1 MSNHDLWNALAQGL
15 LGFTISVLIVFII
28 EKLPLRLT
36 ANHRSWLWRAVYI
49 KTLLWVIFPTS
60 LIGSFESRWILRVPI
75 VPSAWAPSIWFASAN
90 GLPKNEKVL
99 KDFTASK
106 PTQIASDRATDAS
119 LKTQHTPSDAS
130 FKKPSVSGLES
141 LREISVKPSIRSLS
155 IQPWHAFVLWSFGA
169 TCMASVIVY
178 RSWKTIRTLRRSTHG
193 APSHL
198 VALSE
203 QIAKSLGIRQIPQ
216 IQLSSEASVPMLV
229 YSGAMR
235 LVLPS
240 DFESRFG
247 VEGCRMGIA
256 HELAHYKR
264 SDLWWNLLPTF
275 VSIVLF
281 FWPPAWL
288 AARRYY
294 LAMELA
300 CDELAIRAAKLEHTA
315 YAGLLVRLL
324 EDRARHTMPAP
335 ALSMARSGGFRTLSE
350 RIRFLKFDLYGSRYR
365 RAIST
370 MITMATL
377 GLIVLPWGFAS
388 PRSLDAQS
396 IDDFTPVKIDL
407 ETIDKPREIPVVDSQ
422 GKPVEEFYYLP
433 ANRDVAYNFDD
444 LVNYPINGEITDD
457 DRKPLNIVRS
467 ENGKIQMPL
476 PQNCDCVEIW
486 NEQGV
491 ASLPLSQI
499 RTLES
504 IRLQP
509 WASLQIRPAR
519 DTKIQPAK
527 DLFISRG
534 PMVASSGHY
543 RVTLLDDQTL
553 EIPRCFPGEWLLQ
566 IQNRTGDIDRHF
578 KIRPGENKTVD
589 LEVRAIRGRF
599 VLEDESKK
607 EASDDL
613 SKTTAYIQHEDSRII
628 ERIPIQPDGSFE
640 FQNVPYGKHK
650 LYARKTVTTDRE
662 IDWSAELFFACDVH
676 ENDEVLDL
684 GLIPLKTT
692 KTKLPDAGA
701 PNQSDT
707 VYDRTIDRI
716 STKGF
721 DRRFHKLF
729 DASGKEIIVGAPIE
743 KDIGFGGGSE
753 GAQGAIDDKNSK
765 VYLIGR
771 RDGKPKTLYVYSIKG
786 ELIRELELLKELR
799 RGDLIDRFWRIAV
812 NKDNGNLWL
821 LSVNYLG
828 ESKIQILDSDLDA
841 ISRFPSDVFNMS
853 YSEADK
859 AMWTVSPT
867 AIAKCNPDTGEQLA
881 SYTIPFK
888 KIWTLTDIF
897 PLPQGGALC
906 FEHPHSDA
914 YDSSNRL
921 YLVDSDCQKVVCT
934 DLGSKSLLYAVA
946 VQEDIIWLKGRFY
959 NSSLTKESNEPRAA
973 VVLGFDMQLNY
984 LPEKKL
990 AVEDFPKPRDSSR
1003 VGVFPR

>member
-1 MSNHDLWNALAQGL
+1 MSNQDLWNALAQGL
-15 LGFTISVLIVFII
+15 LGFTISVLLVFII
-28 EKLPLRLT
+28 EKLPLPLT

-49 KTLLWVIFPTS
+49 KTLFWMIFPTS
-60 LIGSFESRWILRVPI
+60 FIGSLETRWIPRVPI
-75 VPSAWAPSIWFASAN
+75 VPSAWAPSNWFASAN
-90 GLPKNEKVL
+90 GLPKGEQVSN
-99 KDFTASK
+99 DFTVSK
-106 PTQIASDRATDAS
+106 STQIASDQSTDAS
-119 LKTQHTPSDAS
+119 SKTTDSPSDAS
-130 FKKPSVSGLES
+130 FKKPSVPGLEFPNG
-141 LREISVKPSIRSLS
+141 ISVEPSSRSLS
-155 IQPWHAFVLWSFGA
+155 IQPWHAFVLWSLGA
-169 TCMASVIVY
+169 TCMASVILY
-178 RSWKTIRTLRRSTHG
+178 RSWKTIRILRRSTHR

-198 VALSE
+198 MALSE

-247 VEGCRMGIA
+247 VDGCRMGIA

-324 EDRARHTMPAP
+324 EDQSRHTMPAH

-350 RIRFLKFDLYGSRYR
+350 RIRFLKFDLFGSRYR

-370 MITMATL
+370 LMTMATL
-377 GLIVLPWGFAS
+377 GLIVLPWGFAA
-388 PRSLDAQS
+388 PRSLYAQS

-407 ETIDKPREIPVVDSQ
+407 DTIDKPREIPVVDSQ

-457 DRKPLNIVRS
+457 DRKPLAIVRS
-467 ENGKIQMPL
+467 ESGTIQLPL

-486 NEQGV
+486 NDQGV
-491 ASLPLSQI
+491 VSLPLSQL

-509 WASLQIRPAR
+509 WASLQIRPTR
-519 DTKIQPAK
+519 NTKIQPAEN
-527 DLFISRG
+527 LLISRF
-534 PMVASSGHY
+534 PIVASSGHFIVNTPNKQVVEY
-543 RVTLLDDQTL
+543 
-553 EIPRCFPGEWLLQ
+553 PKCFPGMWCVRIGKFLKRVEL
-566 IQNRTGDIDRHF
+566 RS
-578 KIRPGENKTVD
+578 GENTSIELYGRTVRGKIVVQD
-589 LEVRAIRGRF
+589 LEDQRDLNDF
-599 VLEDESKK
+599 
-607 EASDDL
+607 SDITVGIKYDPSL
-613 SKTTAYIQHEDSRII
+613 QSAWFSI
-628 ERIPIQPDGSFE
+628 EPDGSFE
-640 FQNVPYGKHK
+640 IENVPFGEHK
-650 LYARKTVTTDRE
+650 LYAIRESERRKLDFL
-662 IDWSAELFFACDVH
+662 DWPVEVAFDCNVL

-684 GLIPLKTT
+684 GLIPLKTI
-692 KTKLPDAGA
+692 KTELP
-701 PNQSDT
+701 QSDLANPSIAPEGQ
-707 VYDRTIDRI
+707 TIDRVSEKRI
-716 STKGF
+716 RIRS
-721 DRRFHKLF
+721 FHQLF
-729 DASGKEIIVGAPIE
+729 DVSGKEMIVGAPIE
-743 KDIGFGGGSE
+743 KDIGFGRGSE
-753 GAQGAIDDKNSK
+753 GAQGAIDDKHSK

-786 ELIRELELLKELR
+786 ELIRELELLKELGR
-799 RGDLIDRFWRIAV
+799 RGGLVDPFWRIAV

-841 ISRFPSDVFNMS
+841 ISRFPSDVLNMS

-888 KIWTLTDIF
+888 RIWTLTDVF

-921 YLVDSDCQKVVCT
+921 YLVDSDCQKVGCT
-934 DLGSKSLLYAVA
+934 DLGERSFLDEVA
-946 VQEDIIWLKGRFY
+946 VQEGIIWLKGSFY
-959 NSSLTKESNEPRAA
+959 DSSSTKEPKRRRGP

-984 LPEKKL
+984 LPDKKL

>member
-1 MSNHDLWNALAQGL
+1 MSNQDLWNALAQGL
-15 LGFTISVLIVFII
+15 LGFTISVLLVFII
-28 EKLPLRLT
+28 EKMPLRLT

-49 KTLLWVIFPTS
+49 KTLFWMIFPTS
-60 LIGSFESRWILRVPI
+60 FIGSLETRWIPRVPI
-75 VPSAWAPSIWFASAN
+75 VPSAWAPSNWFASAN
-90 GLPKNEKVL
+90 GLPKGEQVSN
-99 KDFTASK
+99 DFTVSK
-106 PTQIASDRATDAS
+106 STQIASDQSTDAS
-119 LKTQHTPSDAS
+119 SKTTDSPSDAS
-130 FKKPSVSGLES
+130 FKKPSVPGLES
-141 LREISVKPSIRSLS
+141 SSEISLEPSSRSFS
-155 IQPWHAFVLWSFGA
+155 IQPWHAIVLWSLGA
-169 TCMASVIVY
+169 TCMASVILY
-178 RSWKTIRTLRRSTHG
+178 RSWKTIRILRRSTHR

-198 VALSE
+198 MALSE

-240 DFESRFG
+240 YFESRFG
-247 VEGCRMGIA
+247 VDGCRMGIA

-324 EDRARHTMPAP
+324 EDQARHTMPSP

-350 RIRFLKFDLYGSRYR
+350 RIRFLKFDLFGSRYR

-370 MITMATL
+370 LMTMATL
-377 GLIVLPWGFAS
+377 GLIVMPWGFSS
-388 PRSLDAQS
+388 PRSLYAQS

-407 ETIDKPREIPVVDSQ
+407 DTIDHPREIPVVDSQ
-422 GKPVEEFYYLP
+422 GKPVKEFYYLP
-433 ANRDVAYNFDD
+433 ANRDVSYNFDD
-444 LVNYPINGEITDD
+444 LVNYPINGEITSD
-457 DRKPLNIVRS
+457 DRKPLAIVRS
-467 ENGKIQMPL
+467 ESGTIQLPL

-527 DLFISRG
+527 DLFISRD
-534 PMVASSGHY
+534 PIAASSGHY

-578 KIRPGENKTVD
+578 KIRPGENKMVD

-613 SKTTAYIQHEDSRII
+613 SKTTAYIQYEDIRYI

-650 LYARKTVTTDRE
+650 LKAFKTVTTDRE
-662 IDWSAELFFACDVH
+662 IDWSAELFFDCDVH

-684 GLIPLKTT
+684 GLIPFKKPIKTE
-692 KTKLPDAGA
+692 LP
-701 PNQSDT
+701 QSDLENPSIAPGGQ
-707 VYDRTIDRI
+707 TIDRI
-716 STKGF
+716 SAKGF
-721 DRRFHKLF
+721 DRRFHQLF
-729 DASGKEIIVGAPIE
+729 DASGKEMIVGAPIE
-743 KDIGFGGGSE
+743 KDNGFGGGSE

-786 ELIRELELLKELR
+786 ELIRELELLKERGR
-799 RGDLIDRFWRIAV
+799 RGDLVDPFWRIAV

-828 ESKIQILDSDLDA
+828 KSKIQILDNDLDA

-867 AIAKCNPDTGEQLA
+867 AIAKCNPD
-881 SYTIPFK
+881 
-888 KIWTLTDIF
+888 
-897 PLPQGGALC
+897 
-906 FEHPHSDA
+906 
-914 YDSSNRL
+914 L
-921 YLVDSDCQKVVCT
+921 YLVDRDCQKVVCT
-934 DLGSKSLLYAVA
+934 DLGSKSLLYSVA

-959 NSSLTKESNEPRAA
+959 NSSLTKESNEPRAV

-984 LPEKKL
+984 LPDKKL

>member
-1 MSNHDLWNALAQGL
+1 MSSNDVWNALAQGL

-28 EKLPLRLT
+28 ENLPLRLT

-49 KTLLWVIFPTS
+49 KTLFWVIFPTS
-60 LIGSFESRWILRVPI
+60 LIGSLESRWILRVPI
-75 VPSAWAPSIWFASAN
+75 VSSAWVPSNWFARAD
-90 GLPKNEKVL
+90 GLPKGKEGSQRSIV
-99 KDFTASK
+99 SK
-106 PTQIASDRATDAS
+106 STQIASDQATDAS
-119 LKTQHTPSDAS
+119 SKTTDTASDAS
-130 FKKPSVSGLES
+130 FKKPSVPG
-141 LREISVKPSIRSLS
+141 RAFPNGISVEPSIRSLS
-155 IQPWHAFVLWSFGA
+155 IQPWHAFVLWFFGA

-178 RSWKTIRTLRRSTHG
+178 RSWKTIRILQRSTHG

-198 VALSE
+198 MALSE
-203 QIAKSLGIRQIPQ
+203 QIAKSLGIRQMPL
-216 IQLSSEASVPMLV
+216 IQLSSAASVPMLV

-247 VEGCRMGIA
+247 AEGCRMGIA

-264 SDLWWNLLPTF
+264 CDLWWNLLPSF

-315 YAGLLVRLL
+315 YAGLLVRLQ
-324 EDRARHTMPAP
+324 EDQARHPMPAH

-370 MITMATL
+370 LMTMATL
-377 GLIVLPWGFAS
+377 GLIVMPWGFSA
-388 PRSLDAQS
+388 PRSLYAQS

-433 ANRDVAYNFDD
+433 ANRNVAYNFDD
-444 LVNYPINGEITDD
+444 LVNYPINGEITGD

-467 ENGKIQMPL
+467 ENGKIQLPL
-476 PQNCDCVEIW
+476 PENCDCVEIW
-486 NEQGV
+486 NDQGV
-491 ASLPLSQI
+491 ASIPLSQL

-527 DLFISRG
+527 DLFISRA

-566 IQNRTGDIDRHF
+566 NRAVDIDRHF
-578 KIRPGENKTVD
+578 EIRPGENKTVD

-599 VLEDESKK
+599 VLEDESQK

-613 SKTTAYIQHEDSRII
+613 SKTTAYIQYEDIRYI
-628 ERIPIQPDGSFE
+628 ERIPLQPDGSFE

-650 LYARKTVTTDRE
+650 LNVRKTVTTDRE
-662 IDWSAELFFACDVH
+662 IDWSAELFFDCDEH

-684 GLIPLKTT
+684 GLIPLKIT
-692 KTKLPDAGA
+692 KTKLPDADS
-701 PNQSDT
+701 PIQSDT

-716 STKGF
+716 GKKGF
-721 DRRFHKLF
+721 DRRFHQLF

-743 KDIGFGGGSE
+743 KDRGFGGGESE

-821 LSVNYLG
+821 LSVGYLG

-867 AIAKCNPDTGEQLA
+867 AIAKCDPDTGEQLA

-914 YDSSNRL
+914 QDSSNRL

-934 DLGSKSLLYAVA
+934 DLGSKSTLYAVA

-959 NSSLTKESNEPRAA
+959 NSSLTKESDEPRAA
-973 VVLGFDMQLNY
+973 VVLGFDRQLNY

-990 AVEDFPKPRDSSR
+990 AEDDFPKPRDSSR
-1003 VGVFPR
+1003 VGLFP

>member
-1 MSNHDLWNALAQGL
+1 MSSNDVWNALAQGL

-28 EKLPLRLT
+28 ENLPLRLT

-49 KTLLWVIFPTS
+49 KTLFWVIFPTS
-60 LIGSFESRWILRVPI
+60 LIGSLESRWILRVPI
-75 VPSAWAPSIWFASAN
+75 VSSAWVPSNWFARAD
-90 GLPKNEKVL
+90 GLPKGKEGLQESKVL
-99 KDFTASK
+99 KS
-106 PTQIASDRATDAS
+106 TQIASEQATDAS
-119 LKTQHTPSDAS
+119 SKTTDTASDAS
-130 FKKPSVSGLES
+130 FKKPSVPG
-141 LREISVKPSIRSLS
+141 RAFPNGISVEPSIRSLS
-155 IQPWHAFVLWSFGA
+155 IQPWHAFVLWFFGA

-178 RSWKTIRTLRRSTHG
+178 RSWKTIRILQRSTHG

-198 VALSE
+198 MALSE
-203 QIAKSLGIRQIPQ
+203 QIAKSLGIRQMPL
-216 IQLSSEASVPMLV
+216 IQLSSAASVPMLV

-247 VEGCRMGIA
+247 AEGCRMGIA

-264 SDLWWNLLPTF
+264 CDLWWNLLPSF

-315 YAGLLVRLL
+315 YAGLLVRLQ
-324 EDRARHTMPAP
+324 EDQARHPMPAH

-370 MITMATL
+370 LMTMATL
-377 GLIVLPWGFAS
+377 GLIVMPWGFSA
-388 PRSLDAQS
+388 PRSLYAQS

-433 ANRDVAYNFDD
+433 ANRNVAYNFDD
-444 LVNYPINGEITDD
+444 LVNYPINGEITGD

-467 ENGKIQMPL
+467 ENGKIQLPL
-476 PQNCDCVEIW
+476 PENCDCVEIW
-486 NEQGV
+486 NDQGV
-491 ASLPLSQI
+491 ASIPLSQL

-527 DLFISRG
+527 DLFISRA

-566 IQNRTGDIDRHF
+566 NRAVDIDRRF

-599 VLEDESKK
+599 VLEDESQK

-613 SKTTAYIQHEDSRII
+613 SKTTAYIQYEDIRYI
-628 ERIPIQPDGSFE
+628 ERIPLQPDGSFE

-650 LYARKTVTTDRE
+650 LNVRKTVTTDRE
-662 IDWSAELFFACDVH
+662 IDWSAELFFDCDEH

-684 GLIPLKTT
+684 GLIPLKIT
-692 KTKLPDAGA
+692 KTKLPDADS
-701 PNQSDT
+701 PIQSDT

-716 STKGF
+716 GKKGF
-721 DRRFHKLF
+721 DRRFHQLF

-743 KDIGFGGGSE
+743 KDRGFGGWESE

-821 LSVNYLG
+821 LSVGYLG

-867 AIAKCNPDTGEQLA
+867 AIAKCDPDTGEQLA

-914 YDSSNRL
+914 QDSSNRL

-934 DLGSKSLLYAVA
+934 DLGSKSTLYAVA

-973 VVLGFDMQLNY
+973 VVLGFDRQLNY

-990 AVEDFPKPRDSSR
+990 AEDDFPKPRDSSR
-1003 VGVFPR
+1003 VGLFP

>member
-1 MSNHDLWNALAQGL
+1 MSNQDLWNALAQGL
-15 LGFTISVLIVFII
+15 LGFTISVLLVFII
-28 EKLPLRLT
+28 EKLPLPLT

-49 KTLLWVIFPTS
+49 KTLFWMIFPTS
-60 LIGSFESRWILRVPI
+60 FIGSLETRWIPRVPI
-75 VPSAWAPSIWFASAN
+75 VPSAWAPSNWFASAN
-90 GLPKNEKVL
+90 GLPKGEQVSN
-99 KDFTASK
+99 DFTVSK
-106 PTQIASDRATDAS
+106 STQIASDQSTDAS
-119 LKTQHTPSDAS
+119 SKTTDSPSDAS
-130 FKKPSVSGLES
+130 FKKPSVPGLEFPNG
-141 LREISVKPSIRSLS
+141 ISVEPSSRSLS
-155 IQPWHAFVLWSFGA
+155 IQPWHAFVLWSLGA
-169 TCMASVIVY
+169 TCMASVILY
-178 RSWKTIRTLRRSTHG
+178 RSWKTIRILRRSTHR

-198 VALSE
+198 MALSE

-264 SDLWWNLLPTF
+264 RDLWWNLLPTF

-324 EDRARHTMPAP
+324 EDQSRHTMPAH

-370 MITMATL
+370 LMTMATL
-377 GLIVLPWGFAS
+377 GLIVMPWGFAT
-388 PRSLDAQS
+388 PRSLYAQS

-407 ETIDKPREIPVVDSQ
+407 DTIDKPREIPVVDSQ
-422 GKPVEEFYYLP
+422 GNPVREFYYLP
-433 ANRDVAYNFDD
+433 ANRNVGYSLDD
-444 LVNYPINGEITDD
+444 LVNYPINGEITGD
-457 DRKPLNIVRS
+457 DRKPLAIVRS
-467 ENGKIQMPL
+467 ESGTIQLPL

-486 NEQGV
+486 NDQGV
-491 ASLPLSQI
+491 VSLPLSQL

-509 WASLQIRPAR
+509 WASLQIRPTR
-519 DTKIQPAK
+519 NTKIQPAEN
-527 DLFISRG
+527 LLISRF
-534 PMVASSGHY
+534 PIVASSGHFIVNTPNKQVVEY
-543 RVTLLDDQTL
+543 
-553 EIPRCFPGEWLLQ
+553 PKCFPGMWCVRIGKFLKRVEL
-566 IQNRTGDIDRHF
+566 RS
-578 KIRPGENKTVD
+578 GENTSIELYGRTVRGKIVVQD
-589 LEVRAIRGRF
+589 LEDQRDLNDF
-599 VLEDESKK
+599 
-607 EASDDL
+607 SDITVGIKYDPSL
-613 SKTTAYIQHEDSRII
+613 QSAWFSI
-628 ERIPIQPDGSFE
+628 EPDGSFE
-640 FQNVPYGKHK
+640 IENVPFGEHK
-650 LYARKTVTTDRE
+650 LYAIRESERRKLDFL
-662 IDWSAELFFACDVH
+662 DWPVEVAFDCNVL

-684 GLIPLKTT
+684 GLIPLKTI
-692 KTKLPDAGA
+692 KTELP
-701 PNQSDT
+701 QSDLANPSIAPEGQ
-707 VYDRTIDRI
+707 TIDRVSEKRI
-716 STKGF
+716 RIRS
-721 DRRFHKLF
+721 FHQLF
-729 DASGKEIIVGAPIE
+729 DVSGKEMIVGAPIE
-743 KDIGFGGGSE
+743 KDIGFGRGSE
-753 GAQGAIDDKNSK
+753 GAQGAIDDKHSK

-786 ELIRELELLKELR
+786 ELIRELELLKELGR
-799 RGDLIDRFWRIAV
+799 RGGLVDPFWRIAV

-841 ISRFPSDVFNMS
+841 ISRFPSDVLNMS

-888 KIWTLTDIF
+888 RIWTLTDVF

-921 YLVDSDCQKVVCT
+921 YLVDSDCQKVGCT
-934 DLGSKSLLYAVA
+934 DLGERSFLDEVA
-946 VQEDIIWLKGRFY
+946 VQEGIIWLKGSFY
-959 NSSLTKESNEPRAA
+959 DSSSTKEPKRRRGP

-984 LPEKKL
+984 LPDKKL

>member
-1 MSNHDLWNALAQGL
+1 M
-15 LGFTISVLIVFII
+15 
-28 EKLPLRLT
+28 
-36 ANHRSWLWRAVYI
+36 
-49 KTLLWVIFPTS
+49 
-60 LIGSFESRWILRVPI
+60 
-75 VPSAWAPSIWFASAN
+75 
-90 GLPKNEKVL
+90 
-99 KDFTASK
+99 
-106 PTQIASDRATDAS
+106 
-119 LKTQHTPSDAS
+119 
-130 FKKPSVSGLES
+130 
-141 LREISVKPSIRSLS
+141 
-155 IQPWHAFVLWSFGA
+155 
-169 TCMASVIVY
+169 
-178 RSWKTIRTLRRSTHG
+178 
-193 APSHL
+193 
-198 VALSE
+198 ALSE
-203 QIAKSLGIRQIPQ
+203 QIAKSLGIRQMPQ
-216 IQLSSEASVPMLV
+216 IQLSSAASVPMLV

-240 DFESRFG
+240 DFETRFG

-324 EDRARHTMPAP
+324 EDQARQRMPAH

-370 MITMATL
+370 LMTMATL
-377 GLIVLPWGFAS
+377 GLIVMPWGFSA
-388 PRSLDAQS
+388 PRSLYAQS

-433 ANRDVAYNFDD
+433 ANRGVRYNFDD
-444 LVNYPINGEITDD
+444 LVNYPINGEITGD

-467 ENGKIQMPL
+467 ENGKIQLPL
-476 PQNCDCVEIW
+476 PQNCNCAEIW
-486 NEQGV
+486 NDQGV
-491 ASLPLSQI
+491 ASLPLSQL

-504 IRLQP
+504 IQLQP

-519 DTKIQPAK
+519 DTRIQPAK
-527 DLFISRG
+527 DLFISRS

-566 IQNRTGDIDRHF
+566 NRAGDIDRHF
-578 KIRPGENKTVD
+578 KIRPGENKTLD

-599 VLEDESKK
+599 VLEDESQK
-607 EASDDL
+607 EASDDS
-613 SKTTAYIQHEDSRII
+613 SKTTAYIQYEDIRHIEII
-628 ERIPIQPDGSFE
+628 PLQPDGSFE

-650 LYARKTVTTDRE
+650 VNARKTVTTDRE
-662 IDWSAELFFACDVH
+662 IDWSAELFFDCDEH

-684 GLIPLKTT
+684 GLIPLKIT
-692 KTKLPDAGA
+692 KTKLPDADS
-701 PNQSDT
+701 PIQSDT

-716 STKGF
+716 GAKGF
-721 DRRFHKLF
+721 DRRFHQLF

-743 KDIGFGGGSE
+743 KDRGFGGGESE

-821 LSVNYLG
+821 LSVSYLG
-828 ESKIQILDSDLDA
+828 VSKIQILDSDLDA

-867 AIAKCNPDTGEQLA
+867 AIAKCDPDTGEQLA

-906 FEHPHSDA
+906 FERPHSDCH
-914 YDSSNRL
+914 DSSNRL
-921 YLVDSDCQKVVCT
+921 YLVDRDCQKVVCT
-934 DLGSKSLLYAVA
+934 DLGSKILLYAVA

-990 AVEDFPKPRDSSR
+990 AEDDFPKPRDLSR
-1003 VGVFPR
+1003 VGLFP

>member
-1 MSNHDLWNALAQGL
+1 MSSNDLWNALTQGL
-15 LGFTISVLIVFII
+15 LGFTISVLLVFII
-28 EKLPLRLT
+28 EKMPLRLT

-49 KTLLWVIFPTS
+49 KTLLWVIFPMSFFGS
-60 LIGSFESRWILRVPI
+60 LETRWIPRVPI
-75 VPSAWAPSIWFASAN
+75 VPSAWVPSNWFASAN
-90 GLPKNEKVL
+90 GLPKDEKVS
-99 KDFTASK
+99 KDFTVSK
-106 PTQIASDRATDAS
+106 STQIASDQATDAS
-119 LKTQHTPSDAS
+119 LKTQETPSDAS
-130 FKKPSVSGLES
+130 FKKPSASGLES
-141 LREISVKPSIRSLS
+141 PREVSVKPSTRPLL
-155 IQPWHAFVLWSFGA
+155 IQPWYAIVLWSFGA
-169 TCMASVIVY
+169 TCMAIVATY
-178 RSWKTIRTLRRSTHG
+178 RSWKTIRILRRSTHC

-198 VALSE
+198 MALSE
-203 QIAKSLGIRQIPQ
+203 QIAKSLGIRQMPQ
-216 IQLSSEASVPMLV
+216 IQLSSAGSVPMLV

-247 VEGCRMGIA
+247 VDGCRMGIA
-256 HELAHYKR
+256 HELAHFKR

-388 PRSLDAQS
+388 PRSLYTQS

-407 ETIDKPREIPVVDSQ
+407 DTIDKPREIPVVDSQ

-491 ASLPLSQI
+491 ASLPLSQL

-519 DTKIQPAK
+519 NTKIQPAK

-566 IQNRTGDIDRHF
+566 NRKWDIDRHF

-589 LEVRAIRGRF
+589 LEARAIRGRF

-613 SKTTAYIQHEDSRII
+613 SKTTAYIQYEDIRYIEII
-628 ERIPIQPDGSFE
+628 PLQPDGSFE

-650 LYARKTVTTDRE
+650 LIARKTVTTDRE
-662 IDWSAELFFACDVH
+662 IDWSVELFFDCDEH

-692 KTKLPDAGA
+692 KTELPDADA

-716 STKGF
+716 SAKGF
-721 DRRFHKLF
+721 DRRFHQLF
-729 DASGKEIIVGAPIE
+729 DASGKEIIIGAPIE
-743 KDIGFGGGSE
+743 KDRGFGGGSE

-771 RDGKPKTLYVYSIKG
+771 RDGKPKTLYVNSIKG

-828 ESKIQILDSDLDA
+828 DSKIQILDSDLDA

-921 YLVDSDCQKVVCT
+921 YLVDRDCKKVVCT
-934 DLGSKSLLYAVA
+934 DFGAKSLLYAVA

-990 AVEDFPKPRDSSR
+990 TVEDFPKPRDSSR

>member
-1 MSNHDLWNALAQGL
+1 MSSNDVWNALAQGL

-49 KTLLWVIFPTS
+49 KTLFWVIFPTS
-60 LIGSFESRWILRVPI
+60 LIGSLESRWILRVPA
-75 VPSAWAPSIWFASAN
+75 VPSAWVPSTWFVRAD
-90 GLPKNEKVL
+90 GLPKDKEGSQESKV
-99 KDFTASK
+99 SK
-106 PTQIASDRATDAS
+106 STQIASEQATVAS
-119 LKTQHTPSDAS
+119 LKTTDTPSEAS
-130 FKKPSVSGLES
+130 FKKTSVPG
-141 LREISVKPSIRSLS
+141 REFPNGISVKPSIRSLS
-155 IQPWHAFVLWSFGA
+155 IQTWHAFVLWSFGA

-178 RSWKTIRTLRRSTHG
+178 RSWKTIRILQRSTHG

-198 VALSE
+198 MALSE
-203 QIAKSLGIRQIPQ
+203 QIAKSLGIRQMPQ
-216 IQLSSEASVPMLV
+216 IQLSSAASVPMLV

-240 DFESRFG
+240 DFETRFG

-264 SDLWWNLLPTF
+264 CDLWWNLLPSF

-315 YAGLLVRLL
+315 YAGLLVRLQ
-324 EDRARHTMPAP
+324 EDQARHPMPAH

-370 MITMATL
+370 LMTMATL
-377 GLIVLPWGFAS
+377 GLIVMPWGFSA
-388 PRSLDAQS
+388 PRSLYAQS

-433 ANRDVAYNFDD
+433 ANRNVAYNFDD
-444 LVNYPINGEITDD
+444 LVNYPINGEITGD

-467 ENGKIQMPL
+467 ENGKIQLPL
-476 PQNCDCVEIW
+476 PENCDCVEIW
-486 NEQGV
+486 NDQGV
-491 ASLPLSQI
+491 ASMPLSQL

-527 DLFISRG
+527 DLFISRA

-566 IQNRTGDIDRHF
+566 NRAVDIDRHF

-599 VLEDESKK
+599 VLEDESQK

-613 SKTTAYIQHEDSRII
+613 SKTTAYIQYEDIRYI
-628 ERIPIQPDGSFE
+628 ERIPLQPDGSFE

-650 LYARKTVTTDRE
+650 LNVRKTVTTDRE
-662 IDWSAELFFACDVH
+662 IDWSAELFFDCDEH

-684 GLIPLKTT
+684 GLIPLKIT
-692 KTKLPDAGA
+692 KTKLPDADS
-701 PNQSDT
+701 PIQSDT

-716 STKGF
+716 GAKGF
-721 DRRFHKLF
+721 DRRFHRLF

-743 KDIGFGGGSE
+743 KDRGFGGWESE

-786 ELIRELELLKELR
+786 ELIRELELPKELR
-799 RGDLIDRFWRIAV
+799 RGDLIDCFWRIAV

-821 LSVNYLG
+821 LSVSYLG
-828 ESKIQILDSDLDA
+828 ESKIQILDSDLDT

-859 AMWTVSPT
+859 AVWTVSPT
-867 AIAKCNPDTGEQLA
+867 AIAKCDPDTGEQLA

-906 FEHPHSDA
+906 FEKTHSGA

-921 YLVDSDCQKVVCT
+921 YLVDRDCQKVVCT
-934 DLGSKSLLYAVA
+934 DLGPKSLLYAVA

-973 VVLGFDMQLNY
+973 VVLGFDRQLNY

-990 AVEDFPKPRDSSR
+990 AEDDFPKPRDSSR
-1003 VGVFPR
+1003 VGLFP

>member
-1 MSNHDLWNALAQGL
+1 MSSNDVWNALAQGL

-49 KTLLWVIFPTS
+49 KTLFWVIFPTS
-60 LIGSFESRWILRVPI
+60 LIGSLESRWILRVPA
-75 VPSAWAPSIWFASAN
+75 VPSALVPSTWFARAD
-90 GLPKNEKVL
+90 GLPKGKEGSQESKVL
-99 KDFTASK
+99 KS
-106 PTQIASDRATDAS
+106 TQIASEQATVAS
-119 LKTQHTPSDAS
+119 LKTTDTPSEAS
-130 FKKPSVSGLES
+130 FKKTSVPG
-141 LREISVKPSIRSLS
+141 REFPNGISVKPSIRSLS
-155 IQPWHAFVLWSFGA
+155 IQTWHAFVLWSFGA

-178 RSWKTIRTLRRSTHG
+178 RSWKTIRILQRSTHG

-198 VALSE
+198 MALSE
-203 QIAKSLGIRQIPQ
+203 QIAKSLGIRQMPQ
-216 IQLSSEASVPMLV
+216 IQLSSAASVPMLV

-240 DFESRFG
+240 DFETRFG

-264 SDLWWNLLPTF
+264 CDLWWNLLPSF

-300 CDELAIRAAKLEHTA
+300 CDELAIRAAQLEHTA
-315 YAGLLVRLL
+315 YAGLLVRLQ
-324 EDRARHTMPAP
+324 EDQARHPMPAH

-370 MITMATL
+370 LMTMATL
-377 GLIVLPWGFAS
+377 GLIVMPWGFSA
-388 PRSLDAQS
+388 PRSLYAQS

-433 ANRDVAYNFDD
+433 ANRNVAYNFDD
-444 LVNYPINGEITDD
+444 LVNYPINGEITGD

-467 ENGKIQMPL
+467 ENGKIQLPL
-476 PQNCDCVEIW
+476 PENCDCVEIW
-486 NEQGV
+486 NDQGV
-491 ASLPLSQI
+491 ASMPLSQL

-527 DLFISRG
+527 DLFISRA

-566 IQNRTGDIDRHF
+566 NRAVDIDRHF

-599 VLEDESKK
+599 VLEDESQK

-613 SKTTAYIQHEDSRII
+613 SKTTAYIQYEDIRHIEII
-628 ERIPIQPDGSFE
+628 PLQPDGSFE

-650 LYARKTVTTDRE
+650 LNARKTVTTDRE
-662 IDWSAELFFACDVH
+662 IDWSAELFFDCDEH

-684 GLIPLKTT
+684 GLIPLKIT
-692 KTKLPDAGA
+692 KTKLPDADS
-701 PNQSDT
+701 PIQSDT

-716 STKGF
+716 GAKGF
-721 DRRFHKLF
+721 DRRFHQLF

-743 KDIGFGGGSE
+743 KDRGFGGWESE

-786 ELIRELELLKELR
+786 ELIRELELPKELR
-799 RGDLIDRFWRIAV
+799 RGDLIDCFWRIAV

-821 LSVNYLG
+821 LSVSYLG
-828 ESKIQILDSDLDA
+828 ESKIQILDSDLDT

-859 AMWTVSPT
+859 AVWTVSPT
-867 AIAKCNPDTGEQLA
+867 AIAKCDPDTGEQLA

-906 FEHPHSDA
+906 FEKTHSGA

-921 YLVDSDCQKVVCT
+921 YLVDRDCQKVVCT
-934 DLGSKSLLYAVA
+934 DLGSKILLYAVA

-973 VVLGFDMQLNY
+973 VVLGFDRQLNY

-990 AVEDFPKPRDSSR
+990 AEDDFPKPRDSSR
-1003 VGVFPR
+1003 VGLFP

>member
-1 MSNHDLWNALAQGL
+1 MSSNDVWNALAQGL

-28 EKLPLRLT
+28 ENLPLRLT

-49 KTLLWVIFPTS
+49 KTLFWVIFPTS
-60 LIGSFESRWILRVPI
+60 LIGSLESRWILRVPI
-75 VPSAWAPSIWFASAN
+75 VSSAWVPSNWFARAD
-90 GLPKNEKVL
+90 GLPKGKEGLQESKVL
-99 KDFTASK
+99 KS
-106 PTQIASDRATDAS
+106 TQIASDQATVAS
-119 LKTQHTPSDAS
+119 SKTTDTASDAS
-130 FKKPSVSGLES
+130 FKKPSVPG
-141 LREISVKPSIRSLS
+141 RAFPNGISVEPSIRSLS
-155 IQPWHAFVLWSFGA
+155 IQPWHAFVLWFFGA

-178 RSWKTIRTLRRSTHG
+178 RSWKTIRTLRLSTHG

-198 VALSE
+198 MALSE
-203 QIAKSLGIRQIPQ
+203 QIAKSLGIRQMPL
-216 IQLSSEASVPMLV
+216 IQLSSAASVPMLV

-247 VEGCRMGIA
+247 AEGCRMGIA

-264 SDLWWNLLPTF
+264 CDLWWNLLPSF

-315 YAGLLVRLL
+315 YAGLLVRLQ
-324 EDRARHTMPAP
+324 EDQARHPMPAH

-370 MITMATL
+370 LISMATL
-377 GLIVLPWGFAS
+377 GLIVMPWGFSA
-388 PRSLDAQS
+388 PRSLYAQS

-433 ANRDVAYNFDD
+433 ANRGVRYNFDD
-444 LVNYPINGEITDD
+444 LVNYPINGEITGD

-467 ENGKIQMPL
+467 ENGKIQLPL
-476 PQNCDCVEIW
+476 PQNCNCVEIW
-486 NEQGV
+486 NDQGV
-491 ASLPLSQI
+491 ASLPLSQL

-504 IRLQP
+504 IQLQP

-527 DLFISRG
+527 DLFISRS

-553 EIPRCFPGEWLLQ
+553 EIPRCFPGDWILV
-566 IQNRTGDIDRHF
+566 NRPDIDRHF
-578 KIRPGENKTVD
+578 KIRPGENKTLD

-599 VLEDESKK
+599 VLEDESQK
-607 EASDDL
+607 EASDDS
-613 SKTTAYIQHEDSRII
+613 SKTTAYIQYEDIRHI
-628 ERIPIQPDGSFE
+628 EIIPIQPDGSFE

-650 LYARKTVTTDRE
+650 LNARKTVTTDRE
-662 IDWSAELFFACDVH
+662 IDWSAELFFDCDEH

-684 GLIPLKTT
+684 GLIPLKIT
-692 KTKLPDAGA
+692 KTKLPDDDS
-701 PNQSDT
+701 PIQSDT

-716 STKGF
+716 GAKGF
-721 DRRFHKLF
+721 DRRFHRLF

-743 KDIGFGGGSE
+743 KDRGFGGGESE

-821 LSVNYLG
+821 LSVSYLG

-867 AIAKCNPDTGEQLA
+867 AIAKCDPDTGEQLA

-906 FEHPHSDA
+906 FEHPHSDCH
-914 YDSSNRL
+914 DSSNRL

-934 DLGSKSLLYAVA
+934 DLGSKSTLYAVA

-959 NSSLTKESNEPRAA
+959 NSSLTKESDEPRAA

-990 AVEDFPKPRDSSR
+990 AEDDFPKPRDLSR
-1003 VGVFPR
+1003 VGLFP

>member
-1 MSNHDLWNALAQGL
+1 
-15 LGFTISVLIVFII
+15 
-28 EKLPLRLT
+28 
-36 ANHRSWLWRAVYI
+36 
-49 KTLLWVIFPTS
+49 
-60 LIGSFESRWILRVPI
+60 
-75 VPSAWAPSIWFASAN
+75 
-90 GLPKNEKVL
+90 
-99 KDFTASK
+99 
-106 PTQIASDRATDAS
+106 
-119 LKTQHTPSDAS
+119 
-130 FKKPSVSGLES
+130 
-141 LREISVKPSIRSLS
+141 
-155 IQPWHAFVLWSFGA
+155 
-169 TCMASVIVY
+169 MASVIVY
-178 RSWKTIRTLRRSTHG
+178 RSWKTIRILQRSTHG

-198 VALSE
+198 MALSE
-203 QIAKSLGIRQIPQ
+203 QIAKSLGIRQMPL
-216 IQLSSEASVPMLV
+216 IQLSSAASVPMLV

-247 VEGCRMGIA
+247 AEGCRMGIA

-264 SDLWWNLLPTF
+264 CDLWWNLLPSF

-315 YAGLLVRLL
+315 YAGLLVRLQ
-324 EDRARHTMPAP
+324 EDQARHPMPAH

-370 MITMATL
+370 LMTMATL
-377 GLIVLPWGFAS
+377 GLIVMPWGFSA
-388 PRSLDAQS
+388 PRSLYAQS

-433 ANRDVAYNFDD
+433 ANRNVAYNFDD
-444 LVNYPINGEITDD
+444 LVNYPINGEITGD

-467 ENGKIQMPL
+467 ENGKIQLPL
-476 PQNCDCVEIW
+476 PENCDCVEIW
-486 NEQGV
+486 NDQGV
-491 ASLPLSQI
+491 ASIPLSQL

-527 DLFISRG
+527 DLFISRA

-566 IQNRTGDIDRHF
+566 NRAVDIDRHF
-578 KIRPGENKTVD
+578 EIRPGENKTVD

-599 VLEDESKK
+599 VLEDESQK

-613 SKTTAYIQHEDSRII
+613 SKTTAYIQYEDIRYI
-628 ERIPIQPDGSFE
+628 ERIPLQPDGSFE

-650 LYARKTVTTDRE
+650 LNVRKTVTTDRE
-662 IDWSAELFFACDVH
+662 IDWSAELFFDCDEH

-684 GLIPLKTT
+684 GLIPLKIT
-692 KTKLPDAGA
+692 KTKLPDADS
-701 PNQSDT
+701 PIQSDT

-716 STKGF
+716 GKKGF
-721 DRRFHKLF
+721 DRRFHQLF

-743 KDIGFGGGSE
+743 KDRGFGGGESE

-821 LSVNYLG
+821 LSVGYLG

-867 AIAKCNPDTGEQLA
+867 AIAKCDPDTGEQLA

-914 YDSSNRL
+914 QDSSNRL

-934 DLGSKSLLYAVA
+934 DLGSKSTLYAVA

-959 NSSLTKESNEPRAA
+959 NSSLTKESDEPRAA

-990 AVEDFPKPRDSSR
+990 AEDDFPKPRDSSR
-1003 VGVFPR
+1003 VGLFP

>member
-1 MSNHDLWNALAQGL
+1 MSSNDVWNALAQGL

-28 EKLPLRLT
+28 ENLPLRLT

-49 KTLLWVIFPTS
+49 KTLFWVIFPTS
-60 LIGSFESRWILRVPI
+60 LIGSLESRWILRVPI
-75 VPSAWAPSIWFASAN
+75 VSSAWVPSNWFARAD
-90 GLPKNEKVL
+90 GLPKGKEGLQESKVL
-99 KDFTASK
+99 KS
-106 PTQIASDRATDAS
+106 TQIASEQATDAS
-119 LKTQHTPSDAS
+119 SKTTDTASDAS
-130 FKKPSVSGLES
+130 FKKPSVPG
-141 LREISVKPSIRSLS
+141 RAFPNGISVEPSIRSLS
-155 IQPWHAFVLWSFGA
+155 IQPWHAFVLWFFGA

-178 RSWKTIRTLRRSTHG
+178 RSWKTIRILQRSTHG

-198 VALSE
+198 MALSE
-203 QIAKSLGIRQIPQ
+203 QIAKSLGIRQMPL
-216 IQLSSEASVPMLV
+216 IQLSSAASVPMLV

-247 VEGCRMGIA
+247 AEGCRMGIA

-264 SDLWWNLLPTF
+264 CDLWWNLLPSF

-315 YAGLLVRLL
+315 YAGLLVRLQ
-324 EDRARHTMPAP
+324 EDQARHPMPAH

-370 MITMATL
+370 LMTMATL
-377 GLIVLPWGFAS
+377 GLIVMPWGFSA
-388 PRSLDAQS
+388 PRSLYAQS

-433 ANRDVAYNFDD
+433 ANRNVAYNFDD
-444 LVNYPINGEITDD
+444 LVNYPINGEITGD

-467 ENGKIQMPL
+467 ENGKIQLPL
-476 PQNCDCVEIW
+476 PENCDCVEIW
-486 NEQGV
+486 NDQGV
-491 ASLPLSQI
+491 ASMPLSQL

-527 DLFISRG
+527 DLFISRA

-566 IQNRTGDIDRHF
+566 NRAVDIDRHF

-599 VLEDESKK
+599 VLEDESQK

-613 SKTTAYIQHEDSRII
+613 SKTTAYIQYEDIRYI
-628 ERIPIQPDGSFE
+628 ERIPLQPDGSFE

-650 LYARKTVTTDRE
+650 LNVRKTVTTDRE
-662 IDWSAELFFACDVH
+662 IDWSAELFFDCDEH

-684 GLIPLKTT
+684 GLIPLKIT
-692 KTKLPDAGA
+692 KTKLPDADS
-701 PNQSDT
+701 PIQSDT

-716 STKGF
+716 GKKGF
-721 DRRFHKLF
+721 DRRFHQLF

-743 KDIGFGGGSE
+743 KDRGFGGGESE

-821 LSVNYLG
+821 LSVGYLG

-867 AIAKCNPDTGEQLA
+867 AIAKCDPDTGEQLA

-914 YDSSNRL
+914 QDSSNRL

-934 DLGSKSLLYAVA
+934 DLGSKSTLYAVA

-959 NSSLTKESNEPRAA
+959 NSSLTKESDEPRAA

-990 AVEDFPKPRDSSR
+990 AEDDFPKPRDSSR
-1003 VGVFPR
+1003 VGLFP

>member
-1 MSNHDLWNALAQGL
+1 MSSNDVWNALAQGL

-28 EKLPLRLT
+28 ENLPLRLT

-49 KTLLWVIFPTS
+49 KTLFWVIFPTS
-60 LIGSFESRWILRVPI
+60 LIGSLESRWILRVPI
-75 VPSAWAPSIWFASAN
+75 VSSAWVPSNWFARAD
-90 GLPKNEKVL
+90 GLPKGKEGLQESKVL
-99 KDFTASK
+99 KS
-106 PTQIASDRATDAS
+106 TQIASEQATDAS
-119 LKTQHTPSDAS
+119 SKTTDTASDAS
-130 FKKPSVSGLES
+130 FKKPSVPG
-141 LREISVKPSIRSLS
+141 RAFPNGISVEPSIRSLS
-155 IQPWHAFVLWSFGA
+155 IQPWHAFVLWSLGA

-178 RSWKTIRTLRRSTHG
+178 RSWKTIRILQRSTHG

-198 VALSE
+198 MALSE
-203 QIAKSLGIRQIPQ
+203 QIAKSLGIRQMPL
-216 IQLSSEASVPMLV
+216 IQLSSAASVPMLV

-247 VEGCRMGIA
+247 AEGCRMGIA

-264 SDLWWNLLPTF
+264 CDLWWNLLPSF

-315 YAGLLVRLL
+315 YAGLLVRLQ
-324 EDRARHTMPAP
+324 EDQARHPMPAH

-370 MITMATL
+370 LMTMATL
-377 GLIVLPWGFAS
+377 GLIVMPWGFSA
-388 PRSLDAQS
+388 PRSLYAQS

-433 ANRDVAYNFDD
+433 ANRNVAYNFDD
-444 LVNYPINGEITDD
+444 LVNYPINGEITGD

-467 ENGKIQMPL
+467 ENGKIQLPL
-476 PQNCDCVEIW
+476 PENCDCVEIW
-486 NEQGV
+486 NDQGV
-491 ASLPLSQI
+491 ASMPLSQL

-527 DLFISRG
+527 DLFISRA

-566 IQNRTGDIDRHF
+566 NRAVDIDRHF

-599 VLEDESKK
+599 VLEDESQK

-613 SKTTAYIQHEDSRII
+613 SKTTAYIQYEDIPFI
-628 ERIPIQPDGSFE
+628 ERIPLQPDGSFE

-650 LYARKTVTTDRE
+650 LNVRKTVTTDRE
-662 IDWSAELFFACDVH
+662 IDWSAELFFDCDEH

-684 GLIPLKTT
+684 GLIPLKIT
-692 KTKLPDAGA
+692 KTKLPDADS
-701 PNQSDT
+701 PIQSDT

-716 STKGF
+716 GKKGF
-721 DRRFHKLF
+721 DRRFHQLF

-743 KDIGFGGGSE
+743 KDRGFGGWESE

-821 LSVNYLG
+821 LSVGYLG

-867 AIAKCNPDTGEQLA
+867 AIAKCDPDTGEQLA

-914 YDSSNRL
+914 QDSSNRL

-934 DLGSKSLLYAVA
+934 DLGSKSTLYAVA

-973 VVLGFDMQLNY
+973 VVLGFDRQLNY

-990 AVEDFPKPRDSSR
+990 AEDDFPKPRDSSR
-1003 VGVFPR
+1003 VGLFP

>member
-1 MSNHDLWNALAQGL
+1 MSSNDVWNALAQGL

-49 KTLLWVIFPTS
+49 KTLFWVIFPTS
-60 LIGSFESRWILRVPI
+60 LIGSLESRWILRVPA
-75 VPSAWAPSIWFASAN
+75 VPSALVPSTWFARAD
-90 GLPKNEKVL
+90 GLPKGKEGSQESKVL
-99 KDFTASK
+99 KS
-106 PTQIASDRATDAS
+106 TQIASEQATVAS
-119 LKTQHTPSDAS
+119 LKTTDTPSEAS
-130 FKKPSVSGLES
+130 FKKTSVPG
-141 LREISVKPSIRSLS
+141 REFPNGISVKPSIRSLS
-155 IQPWHAFVLWSFGA
+155 IQTWHAFVLWSFGA

-178 RSWKTIRTLRRSTHG
+178 RSWKTIRILQRSTHG

-198 VALSE
+198 MALSE
-203 QIAKSLGIRQIPQ
+203 QIAKSLGIRQMPQ
-216 IQLSSEASVPMLV
+216 IQLSSAASVPMLV

-240 DFESRFG
+240 DFETRFG

-264 SDLWWNLLPTF
+264 CDLWWNLLPSF

-300 CDELAIRAAKLEHTA
+300 CDELAIRAAQLEHTA
-315 YAGLLVRLL
+315 YAGLLVRLQ
-324 EDRARHTMPAP
+324 EDQARHPMPAH

-370 MITMATL
+370 LMTMATL
-377 GLIVLPWGFAS
+377 GLIVMPWGFSA
-388 PRSLDAQS
+388 PRSLYAQS

-433 ANRDVAYNFDD
+433 ANRNVAYNFDD
-444 LVNYPINGEITDD
+444 LVNYPINGEITGD

-467 ENGKIQMPL
+467 ENGKIQLPL
-476 PQNCDCVEIW
+476 PENCDCVEIW
-486 NEQGV
+486 NDQGV
-491 ASLPLSQI
+491 ASMPLSQL

-527 DLFISRG
+527 DLFISRA

-566 IQNRTGDIDRHF
+566 NRAVDIDRHF

-599 VLEDESKK
+599 VLEDESQK

-613 SKTTAYIQHEDSRII
+613 SKTTAYIQYEDVPFI
-628 ERIPIQPDGSFE
+628 ENIPLQPDGSFE
-640 FQNVPYGKHK
+640 FPNVPYGKHK
-650 LYARKTVTTDRE
+650 LKAHKTVTTDRE
-662 IDWSAELFFACDVH
+662 TDWSAELFFDCDEH

-684 GLIPLKTT
+684 GLIPLKIT
-692 KTKLPDAGA
+692 KTKLPDADS
-701 PNQSDT
+701 PIQSDT

-716 STKGF
+716 GAKGF
-721 DRRFHKLF
+721 DRRFHRLF

-743 KDIGFGGGSE
+743 KDRGFGGWESE

-786 ELIRELELLKELR
+786 ELIRELELPKELR
-799 RGDLIDRFWRIAV
+799 RGDLIDCFWRIAV

-821 LSVNYLG
+821 LSVSYLG
-828 ESKIQILDSDLDA
+828 ESKIQILDSDLDT

-859 AMWTVSPT
+859 AVWTVSPT
-867 AIAKCNPDTGEQLA
+867 AIAKCDPDTGEQLA

-906 FEHPHSDA
+906 FENPHSGA

-921 YLVDSDCQKVVCT
+921 YLVDRDCQKVVCT
-934 DLGSKSLLYAVA
+934 DLGPKSLLYAVA

-990 AVEDFPKPRDSSR
+990 AEDDFPKPRDSSR
-1003 VGVFPR
+1003 VGLFP

>member
-1 MSNHDLWNALAQGL
+1 MSSNDVWNTLAQGL
-15 LGFTISVLIVFII
+15 LGFTISVLIVFTI
-28 EKLPLRLT
+28 ENLPLRLT

-49 KTLLWVIFPTS
+49 KTLFWVIFPTS
-60 LIGSFESRWILRVPI
+60 LIGSLESRWILRVPI
-75 VPSAWAPSIWFASAN
+75 VSSAWVPSNWFARAD
-90 GLPKNEKVL
+90 GLPKGKEGSQRSIV
-99 KDFTASK
+99 SK
-106 PTQIASDRATDAS
+106 STQIASDQATDAS
-119 LKTQHTPSDAS
+119 SKTTDTASDAS
-130 FKKPSVSGLES
+130 FKKPSVPG
-141 LREISVKPSIRSLS
+141 RAFPNGISVEPSIRSLS
-155 IQPWHAFVLWSFGA
+155 IQPWHAFVLWFFGA

-178 RSWKTIRTLRRSTHG
+178 RSWKTIRILQRSTHG

-198 VALSE
+198 MALSE
-203 QIAKSLGIRQIPQ
+203 QIAKSLGIRQMPL
-216 IQLSSEASVPMLV
+216 IQLSSAASVPMLV

-247 VEGCRMGIA
+247 AEGCRMGIA

-264 SDLWWNLLPTF
+264 CDLWWNLLPSL

-315 YAGLLVRLL
+315 YAGLLVRLQ
-324 EDRARHTMPAP
+324 EDQARHPMPAH

-370 MITMATL
+370 LMTMATL
-377 GLIVLPWGFAS
+377 GLIVMPWGFSA
-388 PRSLDAQS
+388 PRSLYAQS

-433 ANRDVAYNFDD
+433 ANRNVAYNFDD
-444 LVNYPINGEITDD
+444 LVNYPINGEITGD

-467 ENGKIQMPL
+467 ENGKIQLPL
-476 PQNCDCVEIW
+476 PENCDCVEIW
-486 NEQGV
+486 NDQGV
-491 ASLPLSQI
+491 ASMPLSQL

-527 DLFISRG
+527 DLFISRA

-566 IQNRTGDIDRHF
+566 NRAVDIDRHF
-578 KIRPGENKTVD
+578 EIRPGENKTVD

-599 VLEDESKK
+599 VLEDESQK

-613 SKTTAYIQHEDSRII
+613 SKTTAYIQYEDIRYI
-628 ERIPIQPDGSFE
+628 ERIPLQPDGSFE

-650 LYARKTVTTDRE
+650 LNVRKTVTTDRE
-662 IDWSAELFFACDVH
+662 IDWSAELFFDCDEH

-684 GLIPLKTT
+684 GLIPLKIT
-692 KTKLPDAGA
+692 KTKLPDADS
-701 PNQSDT
+701 PIQSDT

-716 STKGF
+716 GKKGF
-721 DRRFHKLF
+721 DRRFHQLF

-743 KDIGFGGGSE
+743 KDRGFGGWESE

-821 LSVNYLG
+821 LSVGYLG

-867 AIAKCNPDTGEQLA
+867 AIAKCDPDTGEQLA

-914 YDSSNRL
+914 QDSSNRL

-934 DLGSKSLLYAVA
+934 DLGSKSTLYAVA

-973 VVLGFDMQLNY
+973 VVLGFDRQLNY

-990 AVEDFPKPRDSSR
+990 AEDDFPKPRDSSR
-1003 VGVFPR
+1003 VGLFP

>member
-1 MSNHDLWNALAQGL
+1 MISNDVWNALAQGL
-15 LGFTISVLIVFII
+15 LGFTISVLLVFII
-28 EKLPLRLT
+28 EKMPLRLT

-49 KTLLWVIFPTS
+49 KTLLWVIFPMS
-60 LIGSFESRWILRVPI
+60 FIGSLETLWIPRVPI
-75 VPSAWAPSIWFASAN
+75 VPSAWVPSNWFASAN
-90 GLPKNEKVL
+90 GLPKDEKVS
-99 KDFTASK
+99 KDFTVSK
-106 PTQIASDRATDAS
+106 STQIASDQATDAS
-119 LKTQHTPSDAS
+119 LKTQETPSDAS
-130 FKKPSVSGLES
+130 FKKPSASGLES
-141 LREISVKPSIRSLS
+141 PREVSVKPSIRSIS
-155 IQPWHAFVLWSFGA
+155 IQPWHAIVLWSFGA
-169 TCMASVIVY
+169 TCMAMVATY

-203 QIAKSLGIRQIPQ
+203 QIAKSLGIRQMPQ

-264 SDLWWNLLPTF
+264 NDLWWNLFPTF

-396 IDDFTPVKIDL
+396 IDGFTPVKIDL
-407 ETIDKPREIPVVDSQ
+407 DTIDKPREIPVVDSQ

-499 RTLES
+499 RTLEA

-543 RVTLLDDQTL
+543 RVTLLDDQTS

-566 IQNRTGDIDRHF
+566 NRTGDIYRHF

-607 EASDDL
+607 EASDEL
-613 SKTTAYIQHEDSRII
+613 SKTTAYIQYEDIRYIEII
-628 ERIPIQPDGSFE
+628 PLQPDGSFE

-650 LYARKTVTTDRE
+650 LNARKTVTTDRE
-662 IDWSAELFFACDVH
+662 IDWSAELFFDCDVH

-692 KTKLPDAGA
+692 KTKLPDADA

-721 DRRFHKLF
+721 DRRFHQLF

-786 ELIRELELLKELR
+786 ELIRELELLKELGR
-799 RGDLIDRFWRIAV
+799 RGDLVDRFWRIAV

-828 ESKIQILDSDLDA
+828 ESKIQILDSDLDTKLTYV
-841 ISRFPSDVFNMS
+841 IHH
-853 YSEADK
+853 
-859 AMWTVSPT
+859 
-867 AIAKCNPDTGEQLA
+867 IATRHGFMIQR
-881 SYTIPFK
+881 
-888 KIWTLTDIF
+888 
-897 PLPQGGALC
+897 
-906 FEHPHSDA
+906 
-914 YDSSNRL
+914 YDR
-921 YLVDSDCQKVVCT
+921 
-934 DLGSKSLLYAVA
+934 
-946 VQEDIIWLKGRFY
+946 
-959 NSSLTKESNEPRAA
+959 
-973 VVLGFDMQLNY
+973 
-984 LPEKKL
+984 
-990 AVEDFPKPRDSSR
+990 
-1003 VGVFPR
+1003 

>member
-1 MSNHDLWNALAQGL
+1 MSSNDVWNALAQGL

-28 EKLPLRLT
+28 ENLPLRLT
-36 ANHRSWLWRAVYI
+36 ANHRSWLWRAVCI
-49 KTLLWVIFPTS
+49 KTLLWVIFPAS
-60 LIGSFESRWILRVPI
+60 LTGSLESRWILRVPI
-75 VPSAWAPSIWFASAN
+75 VPSAWVPSTWFARAD
-90 GLPKNEKVL
+90 GLPKDKEGSQESKV
-99 KDFTASK
+99 SK
-106 PTQIASDRATDAS
+106 STQIASDQATVAS
-119 LKTQHTPSDAS
+119 LKNTDTPSEAS
-130 FKKPSVSGLES
+130 FKKPFVPG
-141 LREISVKPSIRSLS
+141 REFPNGISVKPSIRSLS

-178 RSWKTIRTLRRSTHG
+178 RSWKTIRILRRSTRA

-198 VALSE
+198 MALSE
-203 QIAKSLGIRQIPQ
+203 QIAKSLGIRQMPQ
-216 IQLSSEASVPMLV
+216 IQLSSAASVPMLV

-240 DFESRFG
+240 DFETRFG

-264 SDLWWNLLPTF
+264 CDLWWNLLPTF

-324 EDRARHTMPAP
+324 EDQARHRMPAH

-370 MITMATL
+370 LMTMATL
-377 GLIVLPWGFAS
+377 GLIVMPWGFSA
-388 PRSLDAQS
+388 PRSLYAQS

-433 ANRDVAYNFDD
+433 ANRGVRYNFDD
-444 LVNYPINGEITDD
+444 LVNYPINGEITGD

-467 ENGKIQMPL
+467 ENGKIQLPL
-476 PQNCDCVEIW
+476 PQNCNCVEIW
-486 NEQGV
+486 NDQGV
-491 ASLPLSQI
+491 ASLPLSQL

-504 IRLQP
+504 IQLQP

-527 DLFISRG
+527 DLFISRS

-566 IQNRTGDIDRHF
+566 NRAGDTDRHF
-578 KIRPGENKTVD
+578 KIRPGENKTLD

-599 VLEDESKK
+599 VLEDESQK
-607 EASDDL
+607 EASDDS
-613 SKTTAYIQHEDSRII
+613 SKTTAYIQYEDIRHIEII
-628 ERIPIQPDGSFE
+628 PLQPDGSFE

-650 LYARKTVTTDRE
+650 LNARKTVTTDRE
-662 IDWSAELFFACDVH
+662 IDWSAELFFDCDEH

-684 GLIPLKTT
+684 GLIPLKIT
-692 KTKLPDAGA
+692 KTKLPDADS
-701 PNQSDT
+701 PIQSDT

-716 STKGF
+716 GAKGF
-721 DRRFHKLF
+721 DRRFHQLF

-743 KDIGFGGGSE
+743 KDRGFGGWESE

-821 LSVNYLG
+821 LSVGNLG

-859 AMWTVSPT
+859 ATWTVSPT
-867 AIAKCNPDTGEQLA
+867 AIAKCDPDTGEQLA

-906 FEHPHSDA
+906 FERPHSDCH
-914 YDSSNRL
+914 DSSNRL
-921 YLVDSDCQKVVCT
+921 YLVDRDCQKVVCT
-934 DLGSKSLLYAVA
+934 DLGSESLLYAVA
-946 VQEDIIWLKGRFY
+946 VQEDMIWLKGRFY

-990 AVEDFPKPRDSSR
+990 AEDDFPKPRDLSR
-1003 VGVFPR
+1003 VGLFP

>member
-1 MSNHDLWNALAQGL
+1 MSSNDVWNALAQGL

-36 ANHRSWLWRAVYI
+36 ANHRSWLWRAVCI
-49 KTLLWVIFPTS
+49 KTLLWVIFPGS
-60 LIGSFESRWILRVPI
+60 LIGSLESRWILRVPI
-75 VPSAWAPSIWFASAN
+75 VSSALVPSTWFARAD
-90 GLPKNEKVL
+90 GLPKGKEGLQESKVL
-99 KDFTASK
+99 KS
-106 PTQIASDRATDAS
+106 TQIASEQATDAS
-119 LKTQHTPSDAS
+119 SKTTDTASDAS
-130 FKKPSVSGLES
+130 FKKPSVPG
-141 LREISVKPSIRSLS
+141 RAFPNGISVEPSIRSLS
-155 IQPWHAFVLWSFGA
+155 IQTWHAFVLWSFGA

-178 RSWKTIRTLRRSTHG
+178 RSWKTIRTLRLSTHG

-198 VALSE
+198 MALSE
-203 QIAKSLGIRQIPQ
+203 QIAKSLGIRQMPL
-216 IQLSSEASVPMLV
+216 IQLSSAASVPMLV

-247 VEGCRMGIA
+247 AEGCRMGIA

-264 SDLWWNLLPTF
+264 CDLWWNLLPSF

-315 YAGLLVRLL
+315 YAGLLVRLQ
-324 EDRARHTMPAP
+324 EDQARHPMPAH

-370 MITMATL
+370 LMTMATL
-377 GLIVLPWGFAS
+377 GLIVMPWGFSA
-388 PRSLDAQS
+388 PRSLYAQS

-433 ANRDVAYNFDD
+433 ANRNVAYNFDD
-444 LVNYPINGEITDD
+444 LVNYPINGEITGD

-467 ENGKIQMPL
+467 ENGKIQLPL
-476 PQNCDCVEIW
+476 PENCDCVEIW
-486 NEQGV
+486 NDQGV
-491 ASLPLSQI
+491 ASIPLSQL

-527 DLFISRG
+527 DLFISRA

-566 IQNRTGDIDRHF
+566 NRAVDIDRHF

-599 VLEDESKK
+599 VLEDESQK

-613 SKTTAYIQHEDSRII
+613 SKTTAYIQYEDIRYI

-650 LYARKTVTTDRE
+650 LNARKTVTTDRE
-662 IDWSAELFFACDVH
+662 IDWSAELFFDCDEH

-684 GLIPLKTT
+684 GLIPLKIT
-692 KTKLPDAGA
+692 KTKLPDADS
-701 PNQSDT
+701 PIQSDT

-716 STKGF
+716 GAKGF
-721 DRRFHKLF
+721 DRRFHQLF

-743 KDIGFGGGSE
+743 KDRGFGGWESE

-786 ELIRELELLKELR
+786 ELIRELELPKELR
-799 RGDLIDRFWRIAV
+799 RGDLIDCFWRIAV

-821 LSVNYLG
+821 LSVSYLG
-828 ESKIQILDSDLDA
+828 ESKIQILDSDLDT

-859 AMWTVSPT
+859 AVWTVSPT
-867 AIAKCNPDTGEQLA
+867 AIAKCDPDTGEQLA

-914 YDSSNRL
+914 QDSSNRL

-934 DLGSKSLLYAVA
+934 DLGSKSTLYAVA

-959 NSSLTKESNEPRAA
+959 NSSLTKESDEPRAA

-990 AVEDFPKPRDSSR
+990 AEDDFPKPRDSSR
-1003 VGVFPR
+1003 VGLFP

>member
-1 MSNHDLWNALAQGL
+1 MSSNDVWNALAHGL

-36 ANHRSWLWRAVYI
+36 ANHRSWLWRAVCI
-49 KTLLWVIFPTS
+49 KTLFWVIFPGS
-60 LIGSFESRWILRVPI
+60 LTGSLESRWILRVPI
-75 VPSAWAPSIWFASAN
+75 VSSAWVPSTWFARAD
-90 GLPKNEKVL
+90 GLPKGKEGSQRSIV
-99 KDFTASK
+99 SK
-106 PTQIASDRATDAS
+106 STQIASDQATDAS
-119 LKTQHTPSDAS
+119 LKTTDTPSEAS
-130 FKKPSVSGLES
+130 FKKPSVPG
-141 LREISVKPSIRSLS
+141 REFPNGISVEPSTRPLS

-178 RSWKTIRTLRRSTHG
+178 RSWKTIRILQRSTHC

-198 VALSE
+198 MALSE
-203 QIAKSLGIRQIPQ
+203 QIAKSLGIRQMPQ
-216 IQLSSEASVPMLV
+216 IQLSSAASVPMLV

-240 DFESRFG
+240 DFETRFG

-264 SDLWWNLLPTF
+264 CDLWWNLLPTF

-300 CDELAIRAAKLEHTA
+300 CDELAIRAAKLEHTV

-324 EDRARHTMPAP
+324 EDQARHRMPAH

-370 MITMATL
+370 LMTMATL
-377 GLIVLPWGFAS
+377 GLIVMPWGFSA
-388 PRSLDAQS
+388 PRSLNAQS

-433 ANRDVAYNFDD
+433 ANRGVRYNFDD
-444 LVNYPINGEITDD
+444 LVNYPINGEITGD

-467 ENGKIQMPL
+467 ENGKIQLPL
-476 PQNCDCVEIW
+476 PQNCNCAEIW
-486 NEQGV
+486 NDQGV
-491 ASLPLSQI
+491 ASLPLSQL

-504 IRLQP
+504 IQLQP

-519 DTKIQPAK
+519 DTRIQPAK
-527 DLFISRG
+527 DLFISRS

-566 IQNRTGDIDRHF
+566 NRAGDIDRHF
-578 KIRPGENKTVD
+578 KIRPGENKTLD

-599 VLEDESKK
+599 VLEDESQK
-607 EASDDL
+607 EASDDS
-613 SKTTAYIQHEDSRII
+613 SKTTAYIQYEDIRHIEII
-628 ERIPIQPDGSFE
+628 PLQPDGSFE

-650 LYARKTVTTDRE
+650 LNARKTVTTDRE
-662 IDWSAELFFACDVH
+662 IDWSAELFFDCDEH

-684 GLIPLKTT
+684 GLIPLKIT
-692 KTKLPDAGA
+692 KTKLPDADS
-701 PNQSDT
+701 PIQSDT

-716 STKGF
+716 GAKGF
-721 DRRFHKLF
+721 DRRFHQLF

-743 KDIGFGGGSE
+743 KDRGFGGGESE

-821 LSVNYLG
+821 LSVSYLG

-867 AIAKCNPDTGEQLA
+867 AIAKCDPDTGEQLA

-906 FEHPHSDA
+906 FERPHSDCH
-914 YDSSNRL
+914 DSSNRL
-921 YLVDSDCQKVVCT
+921 YLVDRDCQKVVCT
-934 DLGSKSLLYAVA
+934 DLGSKILLYAVA

-990 AVEDFPKPRDSSR
+990 AEDDFPKPRDLSR
-1003 VGVFPR
+1003 VGLFP

>member
-1 MSNHDLWNALAQGL
+1 MSSNDVWNALAQGL

-28 EKLPLRLT
+28 ENLPLRLT
-36 ANHRSWLWRAVYI
+36 ANHRSWLWRAVCI
-49 KTLLWVIFPTS
+49 KTLLWVIFPGS
-60 LIGSFESRWILRVPI
+60 LIGSLESRWILRVPI
-75 VPSAWAPSIWFASAN
+75 VPSAWVPSTWFARAD
-90 GLPKNEKVL
+90 GLPKGKEGSQESKVL
-99 KDFTASK
+99 KS
-106 PTQIASDRATDAS
+106 TQIASEQATDAS
-119 LKTQHTPSDAS
+119 SKTTDTTSDAS
-130 FKKPSVSGLES
+130 FKKPSVPG
-141 LREISVKPSIRSLS
+141 RAFPNGISVEPSIRSLS
-155 IQPWHAFVLWSFGA
+155 IQPWHTFVLWFFGA

-178 RSWKTIRTLRRSTHG
+178 RSWNTIRILQRSTHD

-198 VALSE
+198 MALSE
-203 QIAKSLGIRQIPQ
+203 QIAKSLGIRQMPQ
-216 IQLSSEASVPMLV
+216 IQLSSAASVPMLV

-240 DFESRFG
+240 DFETRFG

-281 FWPPAWL
+281 FWPPAWF

-315 YAGLLVRLL
+315 YAGLLVRLQ
-324 EDRARHTMPAP
+324 EDQARHPMPAH

-370 MITMATL
+370 LMTMATL
-377 GLIVLPWGFAS
+377 GLIVMPWGFSA
-388 PRSLDAQS
+388 PRSLYAQS

-433 ANRDVAYNFDD
+433 ANRNVAYNFDD
-444 LVNYPINGEITDD
+444 LVNYPINGEITGD

-467 ENGKIQMPL
+467 ENGKIQLPL
-476 PQNCDCVEIW
+476 PENCDCVEIW
-486 NEQGV
+486 NDQGV
-491 ASLPLSQI
+491 ASMPLSQL

-527 DLFISRG
+527 DLFISRA

-566 IQNRTGDIDRHF
+566 NRAGDIDRHF

-599 VLEDESKK
+599 VLEDESQK
-607 EASDDL
+607 EASDDS
-613 SKTTAYIQHEDSRII
+613 SKTTAYIQYEDIRHI
-628 ERIPIQPDGSFE
+628 ERIPLQPDGSFE

-650 LYARKTVTTDRE
+650 LNARKTVTTDRE
-662 IDWSAELFFACDVH
+662 TDWSAELFFDCDEH

-684 GLIPLKTT
+684 GLIPLKIT
-692 KTKLPDAGA
+692 KTKLPDADS
-701 PNQSDT
+701 PIQSDT

-716 STKGF
+716 GKKGF
-721 DRRFHKLF
+721 DRRFHQLF

-743 KDIGFGGGSE
+743 KDRGFGGWESE

-786 ELIRELELLKELR
+786 ELIRELELPKELR
-799 RGDLIDRFWRIAV
+799 RGDLIDCFWRIAV

-821 LSVNYLG
+821 LSVGYLG

-867 AIAKCNPDTGEQLA
+867 AIAKCDPDTGEQLA

-906 FEHPHSDA
+906 FENPHSGA

-921 YLVDSDCQKVVCT
+921 YLVDRDCQKVVCT
-934 DLGSKSLLYAVA
+934 DLGPKSLLYAVA
-946 VQEDIIWLKGRFY
+946 VQKDIIWLKGRFY
-959 NSSLTKESNEPRAA
+959 NSSLTKESNDPRAA

-990 AVEDFPKPRDSSR
+990 AEDDFPKPRDSSR
-1003 VGVFPR
+1003 VGLFP

>member
-1 MSNHDLWNALAQGL
+1 MSSNDVWNALAQGL

-28 EKLPLRLT
+28 ENLPLRLT
-36 ANHRSWLWRAVYI
+36 ANHRSWLWRAVCI
-49 KTLLWVIFPTS
+49 KTLLWVIFPAS
-60 LIGSFESRWILRVPI
+60 LTGSLESRWILRVPI
-75 VPSAWAPSIWFASAN
+75 VPSAWVPSTWFARAD
-90 GLPKNEKVL
+90 GLPKDKEGSQESKV
-99 KDFTASK
+99 SK
-106 PTQIASDRATDAS
+106 STQIASDQATVAS
-119 LKTQHTPSDAS
+119 LKNTDTPSEAS
-130 FKKPSVSGLES
+130 FKKPFVPG
-141 LREISVKPSIRSLS
+141 REFPNGISVKPSIRSLS

-178 RSWKTIRTLRRSTHG
+178 RSWKTIRILRRSTRA

-198 VALSE
+198 MALSE
-203 QIAKSLGIRQIPQ
+203 QIAKSLGIRQMPQ
-216 IQLSSEASVPMLV
+216 IQLSSAASVPMLV

-240 DFESRFG
+240 DFETRFG

-264 SDLWWNLLPTF
+264 CDLWWNLLPTF

-324 EDRARHTMPAP
+324 EDQARHRMPAH

-370 MITMATL
+370 LMTMATL
-377 GLIVLPWGFAS
+377 GLIVMPWGFSA
-388 PRSLDAQS
+388 PRSLYAQS

-433 ANRDVAYNFDD
+433 ANRNVAYNFDD
-444 LVNYPINGEITDD
+444 LVKYPINGEITGD

-467 ENGKIQMPL
+467 ENGKIQLPL
-476 PQNCDCVEIW
+476 PQNCNCVEIW
-486 NEQGV
+486 NDQGV
-491 ASLPLSQI
+491 ASLPLSQL

-504 IRLQP
+504 IQLQP

-527 DLFISRG
+527 DLFISRS

-566 IQNRTGDIDRHF
+566 NRAGDTDRHF
-578 KIRPGENKTVD
+578 KIRPGENKTLD

-599 VLEDESKK
+599 VLEDESQK
-607 EASDDL
+607 EASDDS
-613 SKTTAYIQHEDSRII
+613 SKTTAYIQYEDIRHIEII
-628 ERIPIQPDGSFE
+628 PLQPDGSFE

-650 LYARKTVTTDRE
+650 LNARKTVTTDRE
-662 IDWSAELFFACDVH
+662 IDWSAELFFDCDEH

-684 GLIPLKTT
+684 GLIPLKIT
-692 KTKLPDAGA
+692 KTKLPDADS
-701 PNQSDT
+701 PIQSDT

-716 STKGF
+716 GAKGF
-721 DRRFHKLF
+721 DRRFHQLF

-743 KDIGFGGGSE
+743 KDRGFGGWESE

-821 LSVNYLG
+821 LSVGNLG

-859 AMWTVSPT
+859 ATWTVSPT
-867 AIAKCNPDTGEQLA
+867 AIAKCDPDTGEQLA

-906 FEHPHSDA
+906 FERPHSDCH
-914 YDSSNRL
+914 DSSNRL
-921 YLVDSDCQKVVCT
+921 YLVDRDCQKVVCT
-934 DLGSKSLLYAVA
+934 DLGSESLLYAVA
-946 VQEDIIWLKGRFY
+946 VQEDMIWLKGRFY

-990 AVEDFPKPRDSSR
+990 AEDDFPKPRDLSR
-1003 VGVFPR
+1003 VGLFP